1 MVIQKHISTRAWSEL
16 FLLGVIW
23 GGVFLTAAIA
33 LKEIPPFSLVAIR
46 ITLAALV
53 LWVLALLRHSPI
65 PKGWRTWRALFVMGI
80 LNNAIPFTLL
90 TLGQTQIE
98 SGLTSIFNAG
108 TAVFGILIAAI
119 FLKDERLTHRK
130 LIGVILG
137 ISGIIFTVGYE
148 SLQTFDLRSLGQIA
162 CICATISY
170 AFAGVWARK
179 NLSGLSPDSA
189 TAGMLTSAALVTIPI
204 AFFAEGAPT
213 FSYSLQTWGALLY
226 YVPIATAFAYLLYFR
241 ILEMAGSANTLLVTL
256 LVSPVAIALGAVIL
270 NETLPTRA
278 FIGFALIALGLAVID
293 GRLWKLARRT
303 FSTARGSAI
312 PR

>member
-1 MVIQKHISTRAWSEL
+1 MIIQKHISTRAWAEL
-16 FLLGVIW
+16 LLLGIIW
-23 GGVFLTAAIA
+23 GGVFLAAAIA
-33 LKEIPPFSLVAIR
+33 LKEIPPFTLVAIR
-46 ITLAALV
+46 ITLAAII
-53 LWVLALLRHSPI
+53 LWVFALLRRSPI
-65 PKGWRTWRALFVMGI
+65 PKGWRTWRALAVMGV

-108 TAVFGILIAAI
+108 TAVFGILVAAI
-119 FLKDERLTHRK
+119 FLKDERLTSRK
-130 LIGVILG
+130 LVGVILG
-137 ISGIIFTVGYE
+137 ISGIVLTVGYE

-162 CICATISY
+162 CILATVSY

-204 AFFAEGAPT
+204 ALFAEGVSSFNYAA
-213 FSYSLQTWGALLY
+213 QTWGALLY
-226 YVPIATAFAYLLYFR
+226 YIPVATAFAYLLYFR

-256 LVSPVAIALGAVIL
+256 LVSPIAIVLGALVL
-270 NETLPTRA
+270 SEALPARA
-278 FIGFALIALGLAVID
+278 LMGFGLIALGLVVID
-293 GRLWKLARRT
+293 GRLWKR
-303 FSTARGSAI
+303 FGSVI

>member
-1 MVIQKHISTRAWSEL
+1 M
-16 FLLGVIW
+16 
-23 GGVFLTAAIA
+23 
-33 LKEIPPFSLVAIR
+33 
-46 ITLAALV
+46 
-53 LWVLALLRHSPI
+53 LWVFALLRRSPI
-65 PKGWRTWRALFVMGI
+65 PKGWRTWRALAVMGI

-108 TAVFGILIAAI
+108 TAVFGILVAAI
-119 FLKDERLTHRK
+119 FLKDERLTGRK

-137 ISGIIFTVGYE
+137 ISGIVFTVGYE

-162 CICATISY
+162 CIGATVSY

-204 AFFAEGAPT
+204 ALFTEGVPS
-213 FSYSLQTWGALLY
+213 FSYSAQTWGALLY
-226 YVPIATAFAYLLYFR
+226 YIPVATAFAYLLYFR

-256 LVSPVAIALGAVIL
+256 LVSPIAIALGALIL
-270 NETLPTRA
+270 HETLPTRA
-278 FIGFALIALGLAVID
+278 IAGFSLIALGLLVID
-293 GRLWKLARRT
+293 GRLWKR
-303 FSTARGSAI
+303 FGSVI

>member
-1 MVIQKHISTRAWSEL
+1 MIIQKHISTRAWAEL
-16 FLLGVIW
+16 LLLGMIW
-23 GGVFLTAAIA
+23 GGVFLAAAIA
-33 LKEIPPFSLVAIR
+33 LKEIPPFTLVAIR
-46 ITLAALV
+46 IALAAVV
-53 LWVLALLRHSPI
+53 LWLFALFRGSPI
-65 PKGWRTWRALFVMGI
+65 PKGWRTWRALAVMGI

-108 TAVFGILIAAI
+108 TAVFGILVAAM
-119 FLKDERLTHRK
+119 FLKDERLTSRK
-130 LIGVILG
+130 LIGVVLG
-137 ISGIIFTVGYE
+137 ISGIILTVGYE

-162 CICATISY
+162 CILATVSY

-204 AFFAEGAPT
+204 ALFAEGLPS
-213 FSYSLQTWGALLY
+213 FSYSAQTWGALLY
-226 YVPIATAFAYLLYFR
+226 YIPIATAFAYLLYFR

-256 LVSPVAIALGAVIL
+256 LVSPIAIALGALVL
-270 NETLPTRA
+270 NETLPARA
-278 FIGFALIALGLAVID
+278 LIGFTFIALGLVVID
-293 GRLWKLARRT
+293 GRLWKPL
-303 FSTARGSAI
+303 GSVI